1 MRKSPKA
8 VFCAR
13 LKAARR
19 SARMSQKELGI
30 AAGLD
35 EFVASTRINRYET
48 GVHEPDLE
56 TAARLAQALGVPLAY
71 LFADDDRQ
79 ARLLLAFAALSKAQQ
94 ETFLANIEA
103 TVGQQG

>member
-1 MRKSPKA
+1 MRKSSPKA

-13 LKAARR
+13 LKAARTG
-19 SARMSQKELGI
+19 ARMSQKDLGI

-56 TAARLAQALGVPLAY
+56 TAGRLAQALGVPLAY

-94 ETFLANIEA
+94 DTFLADIEKIA
-103 TVGQQG
+103 GQ

>member
-1 MRKSPKA
+1 MRKSSPKA

-13 LKAARR
+13 LKAARIG
-19 SARMSQKELGI
+19 ARMSQKDLGI

-56 TAARLAQALGVPLAY
+56 TAGRLAQALGVPLAY

-94 ETFLANIEA
+94 EAFLAEIEA
-103 TVGQQG
+103 AAEK

>member
-19 SARMSQKELGI
+19 GARMSQKDLGI

-35 EFVASTRINRYET
+35 EFVASTRVNRYET
-48 GVHEPDLE
+48 GVHEPDME
-56 TAARLAQALGVPLAY
+56 TAGRLAQALGVPLAY

-79 ARLLLAFAALSKAQQ
+79 ARLLLAFAALSKGRQDA
-94 ETFLANIEA
+94 FLAEIERA
-103 TVGQQG
+103 ADT

>member
-1 MRKSPKA
+1 
-8 VFCAR
+8 
-13 LKAARR
+13 
-19 SARMSQKELGI
+19 MSQKDLGI

-56 TAARLAQALGVPLAY
+56 TAGRLAQALGVPLAY

-79 ARLLLAFAALSKAQQ
+79 ARLLLAFAALSKGRQDA
-94 ETFLANIEA
+94 FLAEIERA
-103 TVGQQG
+103 VDT

>member
-1 MRKSPKA
+1 MRKLSPKL

-13 LKAARR
+13 LKAARTG
-19 SARMSQKELGI
+19 ARLSQKDLGI
-30 AAGLD
+30 ASGLD

-94 ETFLANIEA
+94 EAYLADIEA
-103 TVGQQG
+103 AAAK

>member
-1 MRKSPKA
+1 
-8 VFCAR
+8 
-13 LKAARR
+13 
-19 SARMSQKELGI
+19 MSQKELGI

-94 ETFLANIEA
+94 DAILASVEA
-103 TVGQQG
+103 TVGQQA